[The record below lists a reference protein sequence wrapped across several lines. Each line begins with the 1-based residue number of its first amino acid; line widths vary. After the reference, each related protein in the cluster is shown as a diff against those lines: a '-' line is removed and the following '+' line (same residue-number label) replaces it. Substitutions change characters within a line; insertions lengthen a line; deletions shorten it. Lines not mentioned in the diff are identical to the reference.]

1 MAWMIGCEW
10 NNVGLRGL
18 LVKDRGE
25 EAAVD
30 VVYLHVEKRKGLADG
45 TNQFDIGM

>member
-1 MAWMIGCEW
+1 MIGGEW
-10 NNVGLRGL
+10 NNVGLRRF

-25 EAAVD
+25 QAAVD
-30 VVYLHVEKRKGLADG
+30 VVYLHVEKRKGLVDG